1 MLVYTENTIHV
12 VLGLSVGSHSDL
24 EGSEDR
30 NKKPKDP
37 TLHCSTKVELTEVL
51 YKRVSSGCRT
61 FESAMLDY
69 SILVYSIYYLVYS
82 NSRRLGN
89 ASTLKSIVA
98 NGHTTTISTL
108 WRERTL
114 TTRVLRRVESST
126 DFSLSKTGRPDMD
139 ITLLYDLPFY
149 ARSTI
154 PFLLGIHRDIP
165 NTF

>member
-69 SILVYSIYYLVYS
+69 SI
-82 NSRRLGN
+82 
-89 ASTLKSIVA
+89 
-98 NGHTTTISTL
+98 
-108 WRERTL
+108 
-114 TTRVLRRVESST
+114 
-126 DFSLSKTGRPDMD
+126 
-139 ITLLYDLPFY
+139 
-149 ARSTI
+149 
-154 PFLLGIHRDIP
+154 
-165 NTF
+165 